1 MRILVTGAAGFI
13 GFHVVKKLLNE
24 KYKVIGI
31 DNFNKYYDIKL
42 KKSRYLQL
50 KKLKNKNLGFFKI
63 DIQNNKKINKLFK
76 KYKFD
81 YVINLAAQ
89 AGVRYSISNPESY
102 LNSNIIGF
110 YNILRYSV
118 KYHVKHLV
126 VASSSSVYGE
136 QLNIAKEE
144 KSDTDKPLQFYAA
157 TKKSNELMAHSYS
170 NIYKIPIT
178 ILRFFTVYGP
188 WGRPDMALFKFTRAM
203 MKNEKIYLYN
213 KGHHYRDFTYVDDI
227 VDGVTL
233 ALKRIPKIEKNIS
246 TPLAIFNLGNGKTVY
261 LKNFLLELQKQ
272 LKIKAKII
280 YLKKQKG
287 DVFKTLACIKK
298 AKKELG
304 YNPKINYKKGITQF
318 LSWYKHYSKNEI
330 LN

>member
-1 MRILVTGAAGFI
+1 
-13 GFHVVKKLLNE
+13 
-24 KYKVIGI
+24 
-31 DNFNKYYDIKL
+31 
-42 KKSRYLQL
+42 
-50 KKLKNKNLGFFKI
+50 
-63 DIQNNKKINKLFK
+63 
-76 KYKFD
+76 
-81 YVINLAAQ
+81 
-89 AGVRYSISNPESY
+89 
-102 LNSNIIGF
+102 
-110 YNILRYSV
+110 
-118 KYHVKHLV
+118 
-126 VASSSSVYGE
+126 
-136 QLNIAKEE
+136 
-144 KSDTDKPLQFYAA
+144 
-157 TKKSNELMAHSYS
+157 
-170 NIYKIPIT
+170 
-178 ILRFFTVYGP
+178 
-188 WGRPDMALFKFTRAM
+188 M